1 MCPCHTHEVHD
12 EAVTPLRGPLSVALD
27 GWTILVQ
34 RGLPQILDWFME
46 HATRADRF
54 DLEVPDGDFCFVAA
68 ARTGR
73 LPALAVAQRYSPSE
87 GGFDPGIAL
96 IPETQRL
103 FIGAGTRLL
112 AYDLDRAEL
121 LWEDEAGIGFWH
133 WSVYPAAVLMSAEIE
148 FAAWDRSGQKLWS
161 RFVEP
166 PWDFSVLGD
175 QVRLDV
181 MGKVTTFPIM
191 GG

>member
-1 MCPCHTHEVHD
+1 MKV
-12 EAVTPLRGPLSVALD
+12 D
-27 GWTILVQ
+27 GWTVLVQ
-34 RGLPQILDWFME
+34 RGLPQTLDWFME
-46 HATRADRF
+46 HADRADRF

-73 LPALAVAQRYSPSE
+73 SPTLAVAQRYRASE
-87 GGFDPGIAL
+87 GGFDPGVAL
-96 IPETQRL
+96 TPETQRL
-103 FIGAGTRLL
+103 FIGAGARLL
-112 AYDLDRAEL
+112 AYDLGRAEL
-121 LWEDEAGIGFWH
+121 LWEDEADIGFWH
-133 WSVYPAAVLMSAEIE
+133 WSVYPTAVLMSAEIE

-166 PWDFSVLGD
+166 SRDFSVFGD

-181 MGKVTTFPIM
+181 MGKVTTFWIM

>member
-1 MCPCHTHEVHD
+1 VHD
-12 EAVTPLRGPLSVALD
+12 DAVTPFRGPLSVALD
-27 GWTILVQ
+27 GWTVLVQ
-34 RGLPQILDWFME
+34 RGLPQTLDWFMG
-46 HATRADRF
+46 HADRADRF
-54 DLEVPDGDFCFVAA
+54 DLEIPDGDSCFVAA

-73 LPALAVAQRYSPSE
+73 PPGLAVAQRHRPSE
-87 GGFDPGIAL
+87 GGFDPGVAL
-96 IPETQRL
+96 IPEHQRL

-112 AYDLDRAEL
+112 AYDLGRAEL
-121 LWEDEAGIGFWH
+121 LWEDEADIGFWR
-133 WSVYPAAVLMSAEIE
+133 WSVYPAAVLMSAEVE

-166 PWDFSVLGD
+166 PWDFTVSGD

-181 MGKVTTFPIM
+181 MGKVTTFPIT